1 MGEPAASVSSDPP
14 GNQLARGL
22 PPALCQAGCGRP
34 ATKASAGRWCYWD
47 DPAVPAAEKLQ
58 ARQLGGRRGAMTP
71 AEVVQA
77 LENADLDSREG
88 RQRLRERF
96 LSLRLAG
103 RITTGEYRDVLAA
116 VDGAAREQ
124 LKAATPPARP
134 LVVEVE
140 RPGVRVHRVEAGS

>member
-1 MGEPAASVSSDPP
+1 
-14 GNQLARGL
+14 
-22 PPALCQAGCGRP
+22 
-34 ATKASAGRWCYWD
+34 
-47 DPAVPAAEKLQ
+47 
-58 ARQLGGRRGAMTP
+58 MTP

-77 LENADLDSREG
+77 LEDADLDSREG

-124 LKAATPPARP
+124 IKTVVSPARP

-140 RPGVRVHRVEAGS
+140 RPGARVNGAEAGS